1 MDERAEQLLRR
12 HGWEPQAQ
20 LGSGIE
26 EVVVD
31 LSAKEVAKVWHG
43 RSRAD
48 LDALVTFSSA
58 LDEASLPFAIPR
70 LLEVLEDDG
79 LLVSIERK
87 VEGEPLANRPHASP
101 PVADARAVELLG
113 DVLESFTSVR
123 ASAALTA
130 LPILPGDQAFTWG
143 TPFPE
148 SLAALVERRFRRS
161 PELLRGLVSNV
172 DQLVAGVVAS
182 LRALPHAHSAA
193 LLHGDLIP
201 ANVMVRESRVAGVLD
216 FGFLTTAGDPHFDAA
231 ITASV
236 FDMYGPNARRSED
249 LLSEA
254 FADRLGHDR
263 DRYGL
268 YRAAYAVVTHGYFGG
283 DGTDGHFLW
292 CAEMLGRSEVTARVL
307 G

>member
-1 MDERAEQLLRR
+1 M
-12 HGWEPQAQ
+12 
-20 LGSGIE
+20 
-26 EVVVD
+26 
-31 LSAKEVAKVWHG
+31 
-43 RSRAD
+43 
-48 LDALVTFSSA
+48 TFGSA
-58 LDEASLPFAIPR
+58 LDAASVPFAIPR
-70 LLEVLEDDG
+70 VLEVFEDDG

-113 DVLESFTSVR
+113 DVLEGFTGVR
-123 ASAALTA
+123 ASAALTV
-130 LPILPGDQAFTWG
+130 LPILPGDHAFTWG

-148 SLAALVERRFRRS
+148 SLAGLVEQRFRRS
-161 PELLRGLVSNV
+161 PELLRALLSDV
-172 DQLVAGVVAS
+172 DHLVAHIAAS
-182 LRALPHAHSAA
+182 LRALPQVHPAA
-193 LLHGDLIP
+193 LLRGDLIP
-201 ANVMVRESRVAGVLD
+201 ANVMVREGRVAGVLD
-216 FGFLTTAGDPHFDAA
+216 FGFLTTVGDQHFDAA

-263 DRYGL
+263 DQYVL
-268 YRAAYAVVTHGYFGG
+268 YRAAYAVVTHGYFGI

-292 CAEMLGRSEVTARVL
+292 CGEMLGRSDVTARVL